1 LLFSNFDWILKPEEN
16 ENNFMIANWGDSK
29 KPVFILPTD
38 DQSSNIFVFEIGMII
53 YNDFEYLIFCSKI

>member
-1 LLFSNFDWILKPEEN
+1 LKPEEN

-38 DQSSNIFVFEIGMII
+38 DQSSNIFVFEIGKEKYKANM
-53 YNDFEYLIFCSKI
+53 